1 MHRLFGRRG
10 CDGGIVVIVVDRGEV
25 LCEGGAGA
33 FAELLDEF
41 KRERAACA
49 FVAVDGRGKENEVGP
64 DEVFDEW

>member
-1 MHRLFGRRG
+1 M
-10 CDGGIVVIVVDRGEV
+10 VDRGEV
-25 LCEGGAGA
+25 FREGGAGA

-49 FVAVDGRGKENEVGP
+49 FVAVDGGGKENEVGP